1 MRRRRLEA
9 SAQSPME
16 ISPITMVEEE
26 TFFRGHGKLPDC
38 PGSESPASVPSQG
51 TLTEEPDHDPEKWHV
66 SFRTFSGSE
75 ESDPIQDLRRLREL
89 CRLWLRPDLHTKEQI
104 MDKLVLEQFMTC
116 MPLGFQVLVRESGV
130 ESCRDLEDL
139 LRENRKPKKWTV
151 VHIRG
156 KNFLVRDPEVQRA
169 EAGVS
174 DTDDERELFRKPQS
188 PMNGVRPENGQQE
201 EKALQP
207 ETTPESADLEGL
219 TPKRNVEED
228 MLEDRKE
235 AGALQAQPELQEG
248 PDSGTAQGGKDAQE
262 GMDLQVGILL
272 NSESIAEEDG
282 GNPFPK
288 VSMRR
293 RRLEASAQS
302 PMEISP
308 ITMVEEETFFRGH
321 GKLPDCPG
329 SESPASVPSQGTLTE
344 EPDHDPEKW
353 HVSFRTFSGSEESDP
368 IQDLRRLREL
378 CRLWLRPDLHTK
390 EQIMDKLVLEQFM
403 TCMPLGFQVLV
414 RESGV
419 ESCRDLEDLLR
430 ENRKPKKWTVV
441 HIRGKNFLVRDP
453 EVQMAEAGVSD
464 TDDERELFR
473 KPQSPM
479 NGVRPEN
486 GQQEEKALQ
495 PETTPESA
503 DLEGLT
509 PKRNVEEDMLE
520 DRKEAGA
527 LQAQPELQEGPG
539 E

>member
-51 TLTEEPDHDPEKWHV
+51 TLTEEPDRDPEKWHV

-116 MPLGFQVLVRESGV
+116 MPLGCQVLVRESGV

-174 DTDDERELFRKPQS
+174 DTDDERKLFREPQS
-188 PMNGVRPENGQQE
+188 PMNGVRPENGQQVSRERQERPGVKALSTGRWLLTLVGPCQE

-262 GMDLQVGILL
+262 GMDLQRVHTGEKPSLRTCEST
-272 NSESIAEEDG
+272 SESTRARSRTAVTSAPRGPRPFCSKKEILDDWSPTRSKRWLQVKDNVSFCRGTEFGGQPTVTPLVKQLPASDLVFGFLLMASSPWSPGPTILHHTCILDHRADSSSGWAAVRNRRYDEQAVNRWKTALAPRTLQGKDLSIIDVQDLEEH
-282 GNPFPK
+282 PTHSWAAWLLF
-288 VSMRR
+288 
-293 RRLEASAQS
+293 E
-302 PMEISP
+302 
-308 ITMVEEETFFRGH
+308 
-321 GKLPDCPG
+321 GKLC
-329 SESPASVPSQGTLTE
+329 SLNY
-344 EPDHDPEKW
+344 W
-353 HVSFRTFSGSEESDP
+353 
-368 IQDLRRLREL
+368 
-378 CRLWLRPDLHTK
+378 C
-390 EQIMDKLVLEQFM
+390 
-403 TCMPLGFQVLV
+403 
-414 RESGV
+414 
-419 ESCRDLEDLLR
+419 LL
-430 ENRKPKKWTVV
+430 
-441 HIRGKNFLVRDP
+441 FC
-453 EVQMAEAGVSD
+453 
-464 TDDERELFR
+464 
-473 KPQSPM
+473 
-479 NGVRPEN
+479 
-486 GQQEEKALQ
+486 
-495 PETTPESA
+495 
-503 DLEGLT
+503 
-509 PKRNVEEDMLE
+509 
-520 DRKEAGA
+520 
-527 LQAQPELQEGPG
+527 
-539 E
+539 